1 MRTSLSRRLR
11 RIDRASAGSLLVFG
25 IGLLFI
31 GFFLMIMGFAFD
43 RITDVHS
50 LIFAGG
56 VIPVTQEEVDTM
68 HSLTLMFKSCAIF
81 IPIGFGV
88 SLWANSTRVTPGEI

>member
-1 MRTSLSRRLR
+1 M
-11 RIDRASAGSLLVFG
+11 VFG

-43 RITDVHS
+43 RVTDTHS

-56 VIPVTQEEVDTM
+56 LIPVTQEEIDTM
-68 HSLTLMFKSCAIF
+68 HGLTLMFKSCAIL
-81 IPIGFGV
+81 IPFGFGI
-88 SLWANSTRVTPGEI
+88 SWWANATRVTPGEV

>member
-1 MRTSLSRRLR
+1 M
-11 RIDRASAGSLLVFG
+11 FG

-43 RITDVHS
+43 RVVDTHS

-56 VIPVTQEEVDTM
+56 LIPVTQEEVDTL
-68 HSLTLMFKSCAIF
+68 HSLTLMFKSCAIL
-81 IPIGFGV
+81 IPIGFGI
-88 SLWANSTRVTPGEI
+88 SLWANATRTTPGEV